1 MTPPARVLVV
11 FALAALAAAPAAA
24 QHRAIDIVR
33 DCAPCHG
40 DEGIARDVEVPHLAG
55 QNERYLYNQLKAFHA
70 GKRGHKEMK
79 VMSRHMTE
87 AEMEAIAAFY
97 AGLPPR

>member
-1 MTPPARVLVV
+1 
-11 FALAALAAAPAAA
+11 
-24 QHRAIDIVR
+24 
-33 DCAPCHG
+33 
-40 DEGIARDVEVPHLAG
+40 VPHLAG

>member
-1 MTPPARVLVV
+1 MRWAVAVTLVC
-11 FALAALAAAPAAA
+11 AAPLAAQAAGMRPF
-24 QHRAIDIVR
+24 VG

-40 DEGIARDVEVPHLAG
+40 DEGVAKDAEVPHLAG